1 MPHKLPRDRNIP
13 ASNFCFCISLLY
25 FLLIATSFT
34 AFAATGEY
42 LPESTVYPRL
52 VRLAHGPSSSNGR
65 IIAST
70 TGRIFESKD
79 DGRSFT
85 LLADIPVRV
94 GSKLRCCETLFEL
107 PQAVGSLHAGT
118 LLYAA
123 SYISGTEPAI
133 EVYTSI
139 DEGNHWVYHSTPVIR
154 GSDTSHGGLWEPQFA
169 VTKDG
174 ALAMFWSDE
183 TYSCCSQ
190 KLVQIRTE
198 DGVHWKDKTDT
209 VASTVKADRPGMIV
223 VNKLPTGSYFMTY
236 EICGDP
242 VTGHKCAAFYRTSRD
257 GWDYG
262 SPSDLGTRIET
273 ANGQFFEHAPAN
285 IWSPSPLAAN
295 GVLIVVGQV
304 LHNSDNSVAAQNGKV
319 LFVNPLLDGSGPWSI
334 IKAPVEV
341 PNSYD
346 NYCPNYSSAL
356 LPVQND
362 TALLEFA
369 SDYRAVNKC
378 GMYFATKSWKAMTAV
393 DGIIP

>member
-1 MPHKLPRDRNIP
+1 MPQMPVGRYISTSKLY
-13 ASNFCFCISLLY
+13 FCSSLLCL
-25 FLLIATSFT
+25 FLIVVSFS
-34 AFAATGEY
+34 AYAATGKY

-52 VRLAHGPSSSNGR
+52 VRLAYGSASSNGR

-79 DGRSFT
+79 DGKSFT
-85 LLADIPVRV
+85 LLSDIPVHA

-107 PQAVGSLHAGT
+107 PQAVGSLRAGT

-123 SYISGTEPAI
+123 SYISGAEPAI
-133 EVYTSI
+133 EVYTST
-139 DEGNHWVYHSTPVIR
+139 DEGSHWAYHSTPVIR
-154 GSDTSHGGLWEPQFA
+154 GSDTSHGGLWEPQFT

-198 DGVHWKDKTDT
+198 DGVHWNDKTDT
-209 VASTVKADRPGMIV
+209 IASTVKADRPGMIV

-242 VTGHKCAAFYRTSRD
+242 ITGHKCAAFYRTSRD

-262 SPSDLGTRIET
+262 IPSDLGTRIET

-285 IWSPSPLAAN
+285 IWSPSPLAPN

-319 LFVNPLLDGSGPWSI
+319 LFVNPLLDGSGLWSI
-334 IKAPVEV
+334 VKAPVEV

-356 LPVQND
+356 LPVQDD

-369 SDYRAVNKC
+369 SDYRAINEC
-378 GMYFATKSWKAMTAV
+378 GMYFATKSWKAMAAAGTT
-393 DGIIP
+393 P